1 VAEARSEIEQARD
14 AQRPPISQVGN
25 KAASQETAMIK
36 AVAFNMVQT
45 IVDWAIQAFGGGD
58 ISNDHF
64 LAATLAATRLLQLAD
79 GPDEVHRN

>member
-1 VAEARSEIEQARD
+1 MAEARSEIEQARD

-45 IVDWAIQAFGGGD
+45 IVDWVRRRENASPTADLVTVDAQAGQG
-58 ISNDHF
+58 
-64 LAATLAATRLLQLAD
+64 
-79 GPDEVHRN
+79 